1 MAVWQLGFF
10 NFDMDNFNE
19 CKIQYLEN
27 VLIVLA
33 YSPGWKWKFQIDE
46 CHLWL
51 LIWFLIDSER
61 VQMLLYTTGC
71 TLQLCGGEAQQG
83 EGTISKNCL
92 FITLT
97 FWRTLLTVMIMVS
110 RNLDSH
116 RFNKNYHRLVL
127 LLGGWTGETQLFIV
141 LSGNGNSR
149 YNRWI
154 QITAQK
160 AENCGLQPQ

>member
-1 MAVWQLGFF
+1 MQNTIFGKCAYCTCIFSWLKVKISNWWVPSLT
-10 NFDMDNFNE
+10 FDD
-19 CKIQYLEN
+19 
-27 VLIVLA
+27 
-33 YSPGWKWKFQIDE
+33 
-46 CHLWL
+46 
-51 LIWFLIDSER
+51 WFLKSENAT
-61 VQMLLYTTGC
+61 LYTTGC
-71 TLQLCGGEAQQG
+71 ILQLCVGEAQQG
-83 EGTISKNCL
+83 EGTISKNCV
-92 FITLT
+92 FITIT

-116 RFNKNYHRLVL
+116 RFNKNYHRLLV
-127 LLGGWTGETQLFIV
+127 LGGWTGETQLFIV

>member
-1 MAVWQLGFF
+1 MQNTIFWWCACCTCIFSWLKVKISNWWVPSLTFDVIF
-10 NFDMDNFNE
+10 NVFL
-19 CKIQYLEN
+19 KSEN
-27 VLIVLA
+27 A
-33 YSPGWKWKFQIDE
+33 T
-46 CHLWL
+46 
-51 LIWFLIDSER
+51 
-61 VQMLLYTTGC
+61 LYTTRC
-71 TLQLCGGEAQQG
+71 ILQLCVGEAQQG
-83 EGTISKNCL
+83 EGTISKNCV
-92 FITLT
+92 FITIT

-110 RNLDSH
+110 RNPDSH

-154 QITAQK
+154 QITTQK